1 MSVSLV
7 SMVSSCSEFSESCK
21 SNASGEFIE
30 SGEFSESG
38 DFHESDKSSEFSE
51 SGESSELAVS
61 NVSSAWFIYLETQ
74 FLSQSLIHLSV
85 FSESVVSA
93 VSDSLSA
100 NKMHTPQLAYCTH
113 STFRV
118 YCHHPHKNKFHKF
131 NVYVC

>member
-1 MSVSLV
+1 MSEERREGMYMYMDV
-7 SMVSSCSEFSESCK
+7 
-21 SNASGEFIE
+21 
-30 SGEFSESG
+30 
-38 DFHESDKSSEFSE
+38 
-51 SGESSELAVS
+51 
-61 NVSSAWFIYLETQ
+61 TQ
-74 FLSQSLIHLSV
+74 EKALRYRKEAYTLSQSLTHLSV